1 MNTDKRGW
9 AVLLLAHGAPEHVED
24 IPEFLRHIR
33 GGRPAPE
40 DMVREIARRYELI
53 GGGSPLGRWTER
65 QARALEARLGVPTL
79 VGMRHW
85 HPFIAETVA
94 ALPAGLDRLVVICLA
109 PHTSQKSADLYIEQ
123 LDAALAELA
132 EPRPCLSFIEDWHD
146 HPLLIQAFAEK
157 IRVGLQQSRP
167 ATRDERAVIPV
178 ILTAHSVPESTI
190 SGGDPYE
197 AQARETAALVAAA
210 AGLADW
216 RMAFHSQGM
225 TPGPWIGPTVESQI
239 DELAAL
245 GRRRVF
251 IAPIGFLCDNAEI
264 LYDVDIRFR
273 EYAQARGMEL
283 DRAESL
289 NDSPLLI
296 EALVSLA
303 LEELRIADCGFPD
316 RGPWTF
322 LRRSAHKPVR
332 LVGNEPRP
340 TQPNHR

>member
-40 DMVREIARRYELI
+40 AMVREIARRYELI
-53 GGGSPLGRWTER
+53 GGGSPLGRLTEQ
-65 QARALEARLGVPTL
+65 QARALEARLGVPAF

-85 HPFIAETVA
+85 HPFIAETIA
-94 ALPAGLDRLVVICLA
+94 ALPAGLDRLAVISLA
-109 PHTSQKSADLYIEQ
+109 PHTSYKSADLYMEQ

-132 EPRPCLSFIEDWHD
+132 EPQPCLSFTEDWHD
-146 HPLLIQAFAEK
+146 HPLLIQAFAER
-157 IRVGLQQSRP
+157 IRTGLARIEQCRP

-178 ILTAHSVPESTI
+178 ILTAHSVPESKI
-190 SGGDPYE
+190 AGGDPYE

-216 RMAFHSQGM
+216 RMAFESQGM
-225 TPGPWIGPTVESQI
+225 TPEPWIGPTVESQI

-251 IAPIGFLCDNAEI
+251 IAPVGFLCDNAEI

-289 NDSPLLI
+289 NDSPLLV
-296 EALVSLA
+296 EALATLA
-303 LEELRIADCGFPD
+303 FEAEHEDTKTQRHEE
-316 RGPWTF
+316 
-322 LRRSAHKPVR
+322 
-332 LVGNEPRP
+332 
-340 TQPNHR
+340 

>member
-9 AVLLLAHGAPEHVED
+9 GVLLLAHGAPENVEG

-33 GGRPAPE
+33 GGRPAPQA
-40 DMVREIARRYELI
+40 MVREIARRYELI
-53 GGGSPLGRWTER
+53 GGGSPLGRWTEQ
-65 QARALEARLGVPTL
+65 QARALEARLGVPVL

-85 HPFIAETVA
+85 HPFIAETIA

-109 PHTSQKSADLYIEQ
+109 PHNSQKSAGLDMEQ
-123 LDAALAELA
+123 VEAALAKLA
-132 EPRPCLSFIEDWHD
+132 RPRPGLSFVADWHG

-157 IRVGLQQSRP
+157 IRIGLQQSCDHEGAGP
-167 ATRDERAVIPV
+167 PV

-190 SGGDPYE
+190 AGGDPYE
-197 AQARETAALVAAA
+197 ARAQETAALVAAA

-216 RMAFHSQGM
+216 RMAFQSQGM
-225 TPGPWIGPTVESQI
+225 TPEPWIGPTVESQI

-245 GRRRVF
+245 GRLRVF
-251 IAPIGFLCDNAEI
+251 IAPVGFLCDNAEI
-264 LYDVDIRFR
+264 LYGVDIRFR

-296 EALVSLA
+296 EALASLA
-303 LEELRIADCGFPD
+303 LEELRISDCA
-316 RGPWTF
+316 
-322 LRRSAHKPVR
+322 LRIP
-332 LVGNEPRP
+332 
-340 TQPNHR
+340 

>member
-40 DMVREIARRYELI
+40 AMVREIARRYELI
-53 GGGSPLGRWTER
+53 GGGSPLGRLTER
-65 QARALEARLGVPTL
+65 QGRALEARVGFPTL

-109 PHTSQKSADLYIEQ
+109 PHNSQKSAALDIEQ
-123 LDAALAELA
+123 VEAALGKLA
-132 EPRPCLSFIEDWHD
+132 EPRPCLSFVEHWHD
-146 HPLLIQAFAEK
+146 HPLLIQAFAER
-157 IRVGLQQSRP
+157 IRAGLERIGQSRP
-167 ATRDERAVIPV
+167 ATRDKGTGPPV

-197 AQARETAALVAAA
+197 ARARSTAALVAAA
-210 AGLADW
+210 AGLTDW
-216 RMAFHSQGM
+216 RMAFQSQGM

-303 LEELRIADCGFPD
+303 LEELRISDCG
-316 RGPWTF
+316 
-322 LRRSAHKPVR
+322 LRI
-332 LVGNEPRP
+332 L
-340 TQPNHR
+340 

>member
-9 AVLLLAHGAPEHVED
+9 AVLLLTHGAPEHVED

-40 DMVREIARRYELI
+40 AMVREIAHRYELI
-53 GGGSPLGRWTER
+53 GGGSPLGRWTEQ
-65 QARALEARLGVPTL
+65 QARALEARLGVPVL

-132 EPRPCLSFIEDWHD
+132 EPRPCLSFTEDWHD

-157 IRVGLQQSRP
+157 IRIGLQQSRDHEGAGP
-167 ATRDERAVIPV
+167 PV

-197 AQARETAALVAAA
+197 AQARETAALVASA
-210 AGLADW
+210 AGLTDW
-216 RMAFHSQGM
+216 RMAFQSQGM

-251 IAPIGFLCDNAEI
+251 IAPMSFLCDNAEI

-273 EYAQARGMEL
+273 EYAQVRGMEL

-296 EALVSLA
+296 KALATLAFEAEHEGTKTQRH
-303 LEELRIADCGFPD
+303 EE
-316 RGPWTF
+316 
-322 LRRSAHKPVR
+322 
-332 LVGNEPRP
+332 
-340 TQPNHR
+340 

>member
-40 DMVREIARRYELI
+40 AMVREIARRYELI
-53 GGGSPLGRWTER
+53 GGGSPLGRLTEQ
-65 QARALEARLGVPTL
+65 QARALEARLGVPAF

-85 HPFIAETVA
+85 HPFIAETIA
-94 ALPAGLDRLVVICLA
+94 ALPAGLDRLAVISLA
-109 PHTSQKSADLYIEQ
+109 PHTSYKSADLYMEQ

-132 EPRPCLSFIEDWHD
+132 EPQPCLSFTEDWHD

-157 IRVGLQQSRP
+157 IRIGLQQSRDHEGADP
-167 ATRDERAVIPV
+167 PV
-178 ILTAHSVPESTI
+178 ILTAHSVPQSTI

-197 AQARETAALVAAA
+197 ARARETAALVAAA
-210 AGLADW
+210 AGLKDW
-216 RMAFHSQGM
+216 RMAFQSQGM

-245 GRRRVF
+245 GHRRVF

-296 EALVSLA
+296 EALASLV
-303 LEELRIADCGFPD
+303 EQ
-316 RGPWTF
+316 
-322 LRRSAHKPVR
+322 AHHKDTKDTKHTKS
-332 LVGNEPRP
+332 L
-340 TQPNHR
+340 

>member
-1 MNTDKRGW
+1 MNTDRRGW
-9 AVLLLAHGAPEHVED
+9 AVLLLAHGAPDRIDD

-33 GGRPAPE
+33 GGRPAPQA
-40 DMVREIARRYELI
+40 MVREIARRYELI
-53 GGGSPLGRWTER
+53 GGGSPLGRWTEQ
-65 QARALEARLGVPTL
+65 QARALEARLGVPVR

-85 HPFIAETVA
+85 HPFVVETIA
-94 ALPAGLDRLVVICLA
+94 ALPAGLDRLAVICLA
-109 PHTSQKSADLYIEQ
+109 PHNPQKSAGLYLEQ
-123 LDAALAELA
+123 VEAALGKLA
-132 EPRPCLSFIEDWHD
+132 EPRPGLSFVADWHG

-157 IRVGLQQSRP
+157 IRAGLDLVQHGAQQG
-167 ATRDERAVIPV
+167 RDREGADRPV

-197 AQARETAALVAAA
+197 AQARATAALVAAA

-216 RMAFHSQGM
+216 RIAFQSQGM
-225 TPGPWIGPTVESQI
+225 TPEPWIGPTVESQI

-251 IAPIGFLCDNAEI
+251 IAPVGFLCDNAEI

-289 NDSPLLI
+289 NDSPLLV
-296 EALVSLA
+296 EALASLA
-303 LEELRIADCGFPD
+303 LEELRISDCA
-316 RGPWTF
+316 
-322 LRRSAHKPVR
+322 LRIP
-332 LVGNEPRP
+332 
-340 TQPNHR
+340 

>member
-1 MNTDKRGW
+1 MDTDKHGW

-40 DMVREIARRYELI
+40 AMVREIARRYELI

-65 QARALEARLGVPTL
+65 QAHALEARLGVPVL

-85 HPFIAETVA
+85 HPFIAETAA

-109 PHTSQKSADLYIEQ
+109 PHISQKSAALYMEQ
-123 LDAALAELA
+123 VEAALGKLA
-132 EPRPCLSFIEDWHD
+132 EPRPYLSFTEDWHD
-146 HPLLIQAFAEK
+146 HPLLIQAFAER
-157 IRVGLQQSRP
+157 IRAGLQQSRDRQGAYP
-167 ATRDERAVIPV
+167 PV
-178 ILTAHSVPESTI
+178 ILTAHSVPESTV

-210 AGLADW
+210 AGLTDW
-216 RMAFHSQGM
+216 RIAFQSQGI

-245 GRRRVF
+245 GHRRVF

-273 EYAQARGMEL
+273 ECARARGMEL

-296 EALVSLA
+296 EALATLA
-303 LEELRIADCGFPD
+303 FEAEHEDTEAQRHEE
-316 RGPWTF
+316 
-322 LRRSAHKPVR
+322 
-332 LVGNEPRP
+332 
-340 TQPNHR
+340 